1 MGCDGGSIPRREEL
15 VQLQKKPERVD
26 QNELERIKWFSCTIS
41 KEILR
46 PPVVYCELGHLYNKE
61 AIIKRL
67 IEKTIPEAY
76 SHIRSLKD
84 VFPVN
89 FQPNADFKPTGEK
102 SSNNVVDV
110 AEDAPFAC
118 PVTGLLVGSNHKFS
132 VLKTCGCAFSDRA
145 LRECPSDVCLTC
157 NTPFTSEDVMPLNP
171 DEEELAV
178 LLQKLKDKRTSEKK
192 VKKSKSSSSST
203 SGLESSSTNGK
214 RKLETSQT
222 VNSSTQTTTT
232 TTSTVAQSSEKIVK
246 KAKAAHEIA
255 KEKPSVSKT
264 GKPNASVPSKSSS
277 SVYASLFTSS
287 VKDSKPETFLCR
299 NVARG

>member
-15 VQLQKKPERVD
+15 VQLQKKPERAD
-26 QNELERIKWFSCTIS
+26 QHELERIKWFSCAIS
-41 KEILR
+41 KELLR
-46 PPVVYCELGHLYNKE
+46 PPVVYCELGNLYNKE

-67 IEKTIPEAY
+67 IDKNIPECF

-89 FQPNADFKPTGEK
+89 FSPNADFKPVGEK

-110 AEDAPFAC
+110 AEDSPFAC

-132 VLKTCGCAFSDRA
+132 VLRTCGCAFSDRA
-145 LRECPSDVCLTC
+145 LRECPSDICLTC

-171 DEEELAV
+171 DEEELAI
-178 LLQKLKDKRTSEKK
+178 LKQKLKDKRASEKK
-192 VKKSKSSSSST
+192 VKKSKSSSLT

-214 RKLETSQT
+214 RKSETQT
-222 VNSSTQTTTT
+222 STTTT
-232 TTSTVAQSSEKIVK
+232 VSQSSEKIVK
-246 KAKAAHEIA
+246 KAKANHEIA
-255 KEKPSVSKT
+255 KEKPSASKT
-264 GKPNASVPSKSSS
+264 GGVPDAKS
-277 SVYASLFTSS
+277 SVYASIFTSS
-287 VKDSKPETFLCR
+287 VKESKPETFLCR

>member
-15 VQLQKKPERVD
+15 VQLQKKPERAD
-26 QNELERIKWFSCTIS
+26 QHELERIKWFSCAIS
-41 KEILR
+41 KELLR
-46 PPVVYCELGHLYNKE
+46 SPVVYCELGNLYNKE

-67 IEKTIPEAY
+67 IDKNIPESF

-84 VFPVN
+84 VFPIN
-89 FQPNADFKPTGEK
+89 FSPNADFKPVGEK

-110 AEDAPFAC
+110 AEDSPFAC

-132 VLKTCGCAFSDRA
+132 VLRTCGCAFSDRA

-171 DEEELAV
+171 DEEELAI
-178 LLQKLKDKRTSEKK
+178 LKQKLKDKRASEKK

-214 RKLETSQT
+214 RKSE
-222 VNSSTQTTTT
+222 TQTS
-232 TTSTVAQSSEKIVK
+232 TTSAVTQSSEKIVK
-246 KAKAAHEIA
+246 KAKANHEIA
-255 KEKPSVSKT
+255 KEKPSSASK
-264 GKPNASVPSKSSS
+264 P
-277 SVYASLFTSS
+277 SVYASIFTSS
-287 VKDSKPETFLCR
+287 VKESKPETFLCR